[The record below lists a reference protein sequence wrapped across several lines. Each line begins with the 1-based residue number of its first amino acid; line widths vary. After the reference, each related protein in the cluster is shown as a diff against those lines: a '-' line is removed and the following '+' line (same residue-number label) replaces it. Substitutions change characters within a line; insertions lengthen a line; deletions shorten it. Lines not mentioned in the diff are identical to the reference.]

1 MTKKAFFIIAVLSLI
16 NVQTLIAQ
24 TFTSYFTGDTSDVQ
38 VAPQWGICLMG
49 GATENDSAMVWFL
62 KKANGGD
69 VLVLRASGSDGYNNY
84 LYNDLGVNVN
94 SVQTLVVPSLQA
106 ANNSYVKNQ
115 ILNAEA
121 IFIAGGNQA
130 DYHNFWK
137 NTALDTA
144 LNYFVQVKKG
154 VIGGTSAGMAI
165 LGEYYFSALNGTVNS
180 ATALGNPFHSN
191 ITIGTSDFIKHPFLK
206 NVITDTHYDNPDR
219 RGRHTVF
226 LARLQNMG
234 KDTVYGIAC
243 DEYTA
248 VCIDSTKIAKVYG
261 DFPTYDDNA
270 FFIQINCK
278 QPNMPETILS
288 NQSLTWNRDSAAVVV
303 CKIKGTPTGNNTF
316 SLNDW
321 KTTNGGQWLYWYVN
335 NGLLYERNGLQPVC
349 NTLSIAQ
356 INEYEQINI
365 YPNPVKNIL
374 HIQHNFQENTNVYVY
389 DYMGKIVF
397 CTNNKTIDI
406 TALQSG
412 IYFVQIENQTLKFI
426 KN

>member
-1 MTKKAFFIIAVLSLI
+1 MKAFLFIVVLSLI
-16 NVQTLIAQ
+16 NVQTFISQ
-24 TFTSYFTGDTSDVQ
+24 TYTSYFIGDTADVQ
-38 VAPQWGICLMG
+38 TNHQWGVCLMG

-62 KKANGGD
+62 NQANGGD

-84 LYNDLGVNVN
+84 LYNNLGVNVN
-94 SVQTLVVPSLQA
+94 SVQTLVVPSVQD

-137 NTALDTA
+137 NTALDSA
-144 LNYFVQVKKG
+144 LNYFVQFKKG

-180 ATALGNPFHSN
+180 ATALSNPFHSN
-191 ITIGTSDFIKHPFLK
+191 ITIGISDFIKHPLLK

-219 RGRHTVF
+219 RGRHIVF

-234 KDTVYGIAC
+234 KDTIYGIAC

-248 VCIDSTKIAKVYG
+248 VCIDSSKIAKVYG

-278 QPNMPETILS
+278 QPNIPETILA
-288 NQSLTWNRDSAAVVV
+288 NQPLTWNRDSAAVVV
-303 CKIKGTPTGNNTF
+303 CKIKGTPTGINTF

-321 KTTNGGQWLYWYVN
+321 ETTNGGQWLYWYIN
-335 NGLLYERNGLQPVC
+335 NGVLYERNGLQPDC
-349 NTLSIAQ
+349 STLSITQ
-356 INEYEQINI
+356 INKSEQINI
-365 YPNPVKNIL
+365 YPNPAKNTIY
-374 HIQHNFQENTNVYVY
+374 IQHNFQENTTVYVY
-389 DYMGKIVF
+389 DYMGKIIF
-397 CTNNKTIDI
+397 CTNKKSIDI
-406 TALQSG
+406 SALEAG